1 MGGMNTRKD
10 KGRLPPFV
18 PLDKEMMDSPAW
30 RAMSY
35 GARCLYIHLK
45 RRNNGR
51 IFLSERDAQEEMG
64 CTHRD
69 SIRRWFRENQHY
81 GFIVMTE
88 PGCLGVDGKGKA
100 PHWRLTEAECS
111 GGRNGNTWM
120 LPTKDY
126 LKWDGTKFR
135 DDQKQ
140 NPGPESGARVAP
152 EAMPGLAP
160 KAGPVRLPTGPGS
173 GAISGTKPGPESGA
187 ISRQPLG
194 WPVGGTSACEGG
206 ERSAP
211 VGSAVA
217 SEPPDWQAEGYSPGS
232 PPRDDVLATLERQ
245 AQERW
250 RARKASSG
258 RRAGP
263 LGSAAPSSE

>member
-1 MGGMNTRKD
+1 MSKRKD

-30 RAMSY
+30 RAVSY

-45 RRNNGR
+45 RRWSFKQRNNGR
-51 IFLSERDAQEEMG
+51 LFISQRDAQKEMG

-69 SIRRWFRENQHY
+69 SIGGWFRELQHY

-126 LKWDGTKFR
+126 LKWDGTKLR

-152 EAMPGLAP
+152 EARPGLAP
-160 KAGPVRLPTGPGS
+160 KARPVQSETGPGS
-173 GAISGTKPGPESGA
+173 EAISGTKPGPGSEA
-187 ISRQPLG
+187 ISRQPLQ
-194 WPVGGTSACEGG
+194 WPSGRESADEGG

-211 VGSAVA
+211 EGSAVA
-217 SEPPDWQAEGYSPGS
+217 SEPPDWNTLAYPPGAPS
-232 PPRDDVLATLERQ
+232 REEHLAALER
-245 AQERW
+245 AALER
-250 RARKASSG
+250 G
-258 RRAGP
+258 RSLKRRREG
-263 LGSAAPSSE
+263 AA